1 MQSLHCRFSLLSQY
15 LYLCYAEER
24 KNSRNTLDPE
34 QKEEERKKHKKAVK
48 DWIKHIQKESAKAF
62 LPA

>member
-1 MQSLHCRFSLLSQY
+1 MPRSPKLSQFI
-15 LYLCYAEER
+15 LSLAEER
-24 KNSRNTLDPE
+24 KNTRHTLDPE

>member
-1 MQSLHCRFSLLSQY
+1 MKPFW
-15 LYLCYAEER
+15 YAEER
-24 KNSRNTLDPE
+24 VNSRNNLDPE
-34 QKEEERKKHKKAVK
+34 QKEIERKKNKKAVK